1 MFGFTKH
8 AENMWTLRAPNNHQ
22 LLSVEPSHH
31 FCVCINLNVLVSVIG
46 RVPRNYVSGGRIVPC
61 LNYAQRGGALIIVNI
76 VRSGF
81 QNFSSWERCESESDS
96 ETKTK
101 GNINIR
107 PWSGCCKSGRMFTT
121 TPGVSSIIVD
131 SISGCLRDVKK

>member
-1 MFGFTKH
+1 
-8 AENMWTLRAPNNHQ
+8 
-22 LLSVEPSHH
+22 
-31 FCVCINLNVLVSVIG
+31 
-46 RVPRNYVSGGRIVPC
+46 
-61 LNYAQRGGALIIVNI
+61 VNI

-81 QNFSSWERCESESDS
+81 QNFNSWERCESESDS
-96 ETKTK
+96 ETRTK

-131 SISGCLRDVKK
+131 SISGCLRDVKKMKIIGLKWIDEETGESNLCTTVVQQEYAVMVAGNVPSKQGV